1 MSKLLQLALIA
12 LFTLAACGGPP
23 PPKVA
28 PPAKPC
34 VKPKPPEGIQIRFTG
49 RKVRLVQAMA
59 KEVLGIPLQ
68 GDLTVTGE
76 LTIPPDAWPTR
87 AVGRL
92 ELTCAGCKVPSMP
105 LPVPGN
111 LSKGGI
117 NIPTIELGQV
127 SARVTLGNG
136 NLVIDSLASEG
147 DVTLKGEGTVALR
160 KPLGLS
166 RIQAKI
172 QVKVGDKLRSANT
185 VFQLFDA
192 MNRRN
197 KQEDGSYI
205 FEINGTLGRIRTR
218 IQQQK
223 RQREPDLYGRKPARP
238 TSNNPLPQDW
248 ATRMIK
254 KVGDG
259 RWTIQRKLLDQLLT
273 DVGIVARAAR
283 IVPSVRNGKP
293 NGFKLYAIRP
303 GSIYA
308 VLGLQNGDT
317 ITAVNGYDIT
327 TPDKALRVYD
337 LVRKANKLV
346 LSLLRRGKELTHT
359 YEIIK

>member
-1 MSKLLQLALIA
+1 
-12 LFTLAACGGPP
+12 
-23 PPKVA
+23 
-28 PPAKPC
+28 
-34 VKPKPPEGIQIRFTG
+34 
-49 RKVRLVQAMA
+49 
-59 KEVLGIPLQ
+59 
-68 GDLTVTGE
+68 
-76 LTIPPDAWPTR
+76 
-87 AVGRL
+87 
-92 ELTCAGCKVPSMP
+92 
-105 LPVPGN
+105 
-111 LSKGGI
+111 
-117 NIPTIELGQV
+117 
-127 SARVTLGNG
+127 
-136 NLVIDSLASEG
+136 
-147 DVTLKGEGTVALR
+147 
-160 KPLGLS
+160 
-166 RIQAKI
+166 
-172 QVKVGDKLRSANT
+172 
-185 VFQLFDA
+185 
-192 MNRRN
+192 
-197 KQEDGSYI
+197 
-205 FEINGTLGRIRTR
+205 
-218 IQQQK
+218 
-223 RQREPDLYGRKPARP
+223 
-238 TSNNPLPQDW
+238 
-248 ATRMIK
+248 MIK